1 MMLYRM
7 PALAGAL
14 ALAGLL
20 AACGGGSS
28 SSSGGSSSTSGGGS
42 SSSASSAASS
52 SATSSSSSSSAASSQ
67 SSSSSSTVAAGTLVP
82 ANGATAAY
90 VDTSLQIAFDSTPTI
105 GSSGYIYVYKSDGT
119 LVDKLSLNV
128 FNTGSWVIDATATD
142 AGLSAS
148 ALSTYNTVTAVSSAN
163 TEVDRL
169 GGNVSTIQSS
179 SVELYRWVLRPTV
192 SVSGNVATIKLHDG
206 KLSANTSYYV
216 TMDSGVLS
224 GTINGTSFA
233 GISASSAWA
242 FTTKSD
248 PSSTT
253 AVNVAATGTS
263 ADFRSVQGALD
274 WLMNNCAGTS
284 TNTCNSSSIA
294 KTITIADGTYDG
306 LLWMRGVNNLA
317 ITGTSRDGT
326 IVTAENYENYNP
338 GSGTSLTQASM
349 TGTSYL
355 GVGYTEN
362 GTLKRAYVGGGRSV
376 LLVESADLLTL
387 NQFTLQN
394 SHVKSSSLNNQ
405 AEAMYF
411 NSSSLTG
418 ARLAATYMNFFSA
431 QDTLQ
436 IKGWDW
442 FYNSLIKGDVDF
454 IWGVPYAAVFEN
466 SELRTIYDATS
477 TAGGYVIETR
487 AAYGYPGF
495 VVLNSSLTKESSVP
509 TGATYLARQANDF
522 SSTTTNCN
530 TMLTS
535 GSLAKINYG
544 CNNVAYINTKMGT
557 HIASAGWLYTY
568 TPPITTP
575 TTTAG
580 YRESGSMDLT
590 GATLDVSGR
599 LLTYAS
605 TSLDLSGLNTRA
617 KAFALWNS
625 STGWAPSDVTCSSS
639 ACTTSK

>member
-28 SSSGGSSSTSGGGS
+28 SSSGSSSSTSGGGS

-52 SATSSSSSSSAASSQ
+52 SATSSSSSSSVASSQ

-119 LVDKLSLNV
+119 LVDKLSLNA
-128 FNTGSWVIDATATD
+128 FSTGSWVTDATATTP
-142 AGLSAS
+142 GLTSS
-148 ALSTYNTVTAVSSAN
+148 VLNSSTYNTQTAIPLTN

-179 SVELYRWVLRPTV
+179 SVELYRWVFYPTV

-206 KLSANTSYYV
+206 KLASGTSYYV

-224 GTINGTSFA
+224 GTINGSTFS
-233 GISASSAWA
+233 GISSSTAWA

-248 PSSTT
+248 PSSQTDVT
-253 AVNVAATGTS
+253 VAATGTS
-263 ADFRSVQGALD
+263 ADFRTVQGALD
-274 WLMNNCAGTS
+274 WLMQNCAGTS
-284 TNTCNSSSIA
+284 TNACNSSSVA
-294 KTITIADGTYDG
+294 KSITVADGTYNG
-306 LLWMRGVNNLA
+306 LLWLRGVNNLT
-317 ITGTSRDGT
+317 ISGTTRDGT
-326 IVTAENYENYNP
+326 IVQSENFEQYNP
-338 GSGTSLTQASM
+338 GTGGSATLATV
-349 TGTSYL
+349 TGTNVVKSQSEVGGTRTYL
-355 GVGYTEN
+355 
-362 GTLKRAYVGGGRSV
+362 GGGRAV
-376 LLVESADLLTL
+376 LLVESVDLLTL
-387 NQFTLQN
+387 NRFTLQN
-394 SHVKSSSLNNQ
+394 THVKSTSYNNQ
-405 AEAMYF
+405 AETIYF
-411 NSSSLTG
+411 NSASLSG
-418 ARLAATYMNFFSA
+418 GRLLATFMNFLSA
-431 QDTLQ
+431 QDTIQ

-442 FYNSLIKGDVDF
+442 FYNCLIKGDVDF

-466 SELRTIYDATS
+466 SELRTAVDPTS
-477 TAGGYVIETR
+477 STSGGYVIETR

-495 VVLNSSLTKESSVP
+495 VVLGSSLTRESGVP
-509 TGATYLARQANDF
+509 DGATYLARQAASF
-522 SSTTTNCN
+522 STSTYCN
-530 TMLTS
+530 TMLTT
-535 GSLAKINYG
+535 GSLANANYG
-544 CNNVAYINTKMGT
+544 CNNVAYVNTKMGA
-557 HIASAGWLYTY
+557 HIASAGWAYLY